1 VKSRRLHVGV
11 SGNVLIN
18 KDADRVN
25 SFRVWNYA
33 EGHDSYY
40 ASMLVDLTLPP
51 DEVSDVLFRNPKS
64 GHVGL
69 NDVIHPPRTCTHNVG
84 QLCKPKLNSPL

>member
-1 VKSRRLHVGV
+1 LHVGA

-18 KDADRVN
+18 EHADRVN
-25 SFRVWNYA
+25 SYNVWNYA

-51 DEVSDVLFRNPKS
+51 DEVANAILKAGVVYKS
-64 GHVGL
+64 
-69 NDVIHPPRTCTHNVG
+69 
-84 QLCKPKLNSPL
+84 LCR